1 MRPIDWGGGGN
12 HLGEHVHGFVV
23 KSGFDQDVYVGT
35 LVVGFYVKSGSIDD
49 TKMVFDGSVVK
60 SAITWTTIISG
71 YVKSGRSDVS
81 LKFFSEMRETDIVLD
96 RYLLLSALSACSML
110 EFVGGG
116 K

>member
-1 MRPIDWGGGGN
+1 MHPIDWGGGGN
-12 HLGEHVHGFVV
+12 NLVEHVHGFVV
-23 KSGFDQDVYVGT
+23 KSGFDQDGR
-35 LVVGFYVKSGSIDD
+35 FFVKSGSIDD

-60 SAITWTTIISG
+60 SAITWTTIIGG

-110 EFVGGG
+110 EFVGVGSRFMIMC
-116 K
+116 